1 MRRSHGLPRLF
12 NNIVDFLLLS
22 LTGSIKNWA
31 QGSLLWVLMTFSSML
46 AFGRDL
52 LGWGGVGRF

>member
-1 MRRSHGLPRLF
+1 MF

-22 LTGSIKNWA
+22 LTASIKNWA

-52 LGWGGVGRF
+52 LGWGGEGRF

>member
-1 MRRSHGLPRLF
+1 MF

-22 LTGSIKNWA
+22 LTDSIKNWA

-52 LGWGGVGRF
+52 LGWGGEGRF